1 MSDGIK
7 NTIYIVGI
15 GPGGGDTM
23 TIEADRVLRGADVIV
38 GYGTY
43 LDLVKDKYADV
54 EYISTP
60 MRQERE
66 RCVMAYEEAAKGK
79 SVAIICSGDAGIYG
93 MASLMYEELTSRDAD
108 EYELHVIAGVT
119 AAISGAAI
127 LGAPIGHDFCVISL
141 SDLLTPWEVIVKR
154 LRAAAEGDFVIVLYN
169 PSSHKRADY
178 LKKVT
183 DILGEYIEPDRI
195 CGIANLIGRE
205 GQNRKLCKLSEL
217 GDAGADMFSTVFIG
231 SSTTKVINGNMVT
244 PRGYNA

>member
-1 MSDGIK
+1 MSDVMK

-15 GPGGGDTM
+15 GPGGKESM
-23 TIEADRVLRGADVIV
+23 TIEADNVLKKADVIV
-38 GYGTY
+38 GYETY
-43 LDLVKDKYADV
+43 LELVKDTYPNA

-60 MRQERE
+60 MRQEKK
-66 RCVMAYEEAAKGK
+66 RCEMAYEEAAKGK

-93 MASLMYEELTSRDAD
+93 MASLMFEELTNKDVKQ
-108 EYELHVIAGVT
+108 YELTVVAGVT

-178 LKKVT
+178 LDRVK
-183 DILGEYIEPDRI
+183 DILCEYMEPERI

-205 GQNRKLCKLSEL
+205 GQNRKLCTLSEL

-231 SSTTKVINGNMVT
+231 SSTTRVINGNMVT
-244 PRGYNA
+244 PRGYK